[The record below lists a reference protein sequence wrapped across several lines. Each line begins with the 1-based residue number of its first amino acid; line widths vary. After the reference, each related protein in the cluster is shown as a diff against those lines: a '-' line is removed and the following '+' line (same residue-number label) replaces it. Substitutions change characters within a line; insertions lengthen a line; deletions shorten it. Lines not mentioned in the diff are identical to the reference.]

1 MAEILLIR
9 RSAFPRVLELTDRA
23 ILFNWGHLLWARIV
37 AVHFADITRIR
48 VWPDA
53 FTMVTSRGEFT
64 IGAARFRD
72 REHYRAVRQFVST
85 KTAIVLPEQ
94 EPSRWA
100 GFPFHRDA
108 LPVECPPCPPPLIH
122 WVAPADWER
131 FRRHVVKSKPV
142 SAHLRR
148 ELWFFGRC
156 LGFFLFPWLLLW
168 LFLPI
173 PTAPVDRLLS
183 LPVDRLLSLGV
194 ILFCALLLTAYHWLS
209 VIDPP
214 LHAKISFRDDGITLT
229 AGSGQTA
236 TGSYRDCC
244 GWAVIEREFN
254 GRILHFLLLKGWTV
268 VSAFALPDADV
279 RDRVVQILRDKQVP
293 HVPDLKPSREEE

>member
-1 MAEILLIR
+1 MERPFSYAPSPENNEVLSSPTIMNPAGRYSYDNPPPRRLLAQRSVSVYPSSLMRLARNPEDTTFIGLIVTSVAFAVLAEILLIR

-156 LGFFLFPWLLLW
+156 LGFFLFP
-168 LFLPI
+168 
-173 PTAPVDRLLS
+173 
-183 LPVDRLLSLGV
+183 
-194 ILFCALLLTAYHWLS
+194 
-209 VIDPP
+209 
-214 LHAKISFRDDGITLT
+214 
-229 AGSGQTA
+229 
-236 TGSYRDCC
+236 GSYC
-244 GWAVIEREFN
+244 GFSSRFPQPRLI
-254 GRILHFLLLKGWTV
+254 
-268 VSAFALPDADV
+268 AF
-279 RDRVVQILRDKQVP
+279 
-293 HVPDLKPSREEE
+293 